1 MKARWLQFVARVEAL
16 QPRERYLAFGG
27 TAVVL
32 VFLANAL
39 VFAPLGRKEAALRAT
54 LQQQGAIMAGVDAEI
69 EAKARAYGNDPNAAL
84 RQRLGEL
91 RAETAQTGERLRAMQ
106 KGLVP
111 PERVAPLLETM
122 LRAHGRLTLESL
134 KTLPVTTLTDGAAPA
149 AAAVPPGTTATPAAA
164 VAVAAAAP
172 GPNAADATNAS
183 NAAATPNASNVPS
196 TANAAN
202 PVPPVVKSPDLLYRH
217 GVELTVRGSYLD
229 MVDYMHALETLPTQL
244 FWGRAQLDADAYPNV
259 RLTLTLYT
267 LSLDRK
273 WMKL

>member
-16 QPRERYLAFGG
+16 QPRERVLAFG
-27 TAVVL
+27 AIVAVL

-39 VFAPLGRKEAALRAT
+39 VFAPLGRRETALRAT
-54 LQQQGAIMAGVDAEI
+54 LGQQAATIEGADAEI
-69 EAKARAYGNDPNAAL
+69 AAKAKAFGNDPNEAL
-84 RQRLGEL
+84 RRQLGEL
-91 RAETAQTGERLRAMQ
+91 RADTARTSERLRAMQ

-111 PERVAPLLETM
+111 PERIAPLLESI
-122 LRAHGRLTLESL
+122 LRANGRLKLVSL
-134 KTLPVTTLTDGAAPA
+134 RTLPATTLADGTAPA
-149 AAAVPPGTTATPAAA
+149 PGPATPAAASAPAPAPAPAAAVPPA
-164 VAVAAAAP
+164 V
-172 GPNAADATNAS
+172 
-183 NAAATPNASNVPS
+183 
-196 TANAAN
+196 N

-244 FWGRAQLDADAYPNV
+244 FWGRAQLDADGYPNV

-267 LSLDRK
+267 LSLDQK

>member
-1 MKARWLQFVARVEAL
+1 MKARWTRFVARVEAL
-16 QPRERYLAFGG
+16 QPRERIMAFGG
-27 TAVVL
+27 SVVL
-32 VFLANAL
+32 LVFVANAL
-39 VFAPLGRKEAALRAT
+39 VFAPLGRKEAALRSE
-54 LQQQGAIMAGVDAEI
+54 LRQQGATLAGVEAEI
-69 EAKARAYGNDPNAAL
+69 SAKARAFANDPNAPL

-91 RAETAQTGERLRAMQ
+91 RAETAQTSERLRAMQ

-111 PERVAPLLETM
+111 PERIAPLLETI
-122 LRAHGRLTLESL
+122 LRANGRLTLVSL
-134 KTLPVTTLTDGAAPA
+134 RTLPATTLTDGAASASVPAPAPALTVPA
-149 AAAVPPGTTATPAAA
+149 APAAPAVP
-164 VAVAAAAP
+164 AAP
-172 GPNAADATNAS
+172 GAA
-183 NAAATPNASNVPS
+183 P
-196 TANAAN
+196 AAN

-267 LSLDRK
+267 LSLDQK